1 MLFRFVVGVVSV
13 LMCCVIRH
21 WIAVAL
27 CIYVAFVA
35 LHLASFRLHLV
46 VLSCVELRC
55 VALCCVVLC
64 CVVLLCR
71 VVSSCV
77 ALSCVELC

>member
-13 LMCCVIRH
+13 LMCCVTRH
-21 WIAVAL
+21 WVAVAL

-64 CVVLLCR
+64 CC

>member
-21 WIAVAL
+21 WVAVAL

-64 CVVLLCR
+64 CVV
-71 VVSSCV
+71 VS
-77 ALSCVELC
+77 SCVELCCVELC